1 MRLKIS
7 IFFFPLI
14 VSVTS
19 FGQRKE
25 NQLSLRVGEPMGIG
39 YKRFFSNGNAM
50 EFLVGT
56 ATRQA
61 SESYYRD
68 SFQHYIEGDVFE
80 YKGHEV
86 ENILYLQARY
96 LFHRSIPW
104 DAVPGSFEWYW
115 GAGALYKQ
123 ADLTYIFKVDSYDD
137 FKATFRDVDLG
148 PEAILGLDYSFK
160 EIPLTIYSEL
170 DVLVEV
176 TDRPGSF
183 RGFMVVGLRYNF

>member
-1 MRLKIS
+1 MSSRI
-7 IFFFPLI
+7 IFFFFLI
-14 VSVTS
+14 IISTTS
-19 FGQRKE
+19 FCQRKE
-25 NQLSLRVGEPMGIG
+25 NQISLRVGEPMGVG
-39 YKRFFSNGNAM
+39 YKRFFTGGNAI

-56 ATRQA
+56 ATKQA

-96 LFHRSIPW
+96 LFQRSIPW
-104 DAVPGSFEWYW
+104 EAVPGSFEWYW
-115 GAGALYKQ
+115 GAGVLYKQ
-123 ADLTYIFKVDSYDD
+123 ADLIYIFNVDTFDD
-137 FKATFRDVDLG
+137 LKATFRDIDVG